1 MIDYEPAR
9 PLDEVPEADRIEQ
22 EQSAF
27 RDDEPDD
34 PAYSDAADEMAATV
48 AREADTANPADVIE
62 QTIPVPFDEDGEGGD
77 GFIDAEET

>member
-1 MIDYEPAR
+1 MIDDEPAR

-27 RDDEPDD
+27 RDDDPDD
-34 PAYSDAADEMAATV
+34 PAYSDAEMAADI

-62 QTIPVPFDEDGEGGD
+62 QTIPVPFD
-77 GFIDAEET
+77 DAEEGFTGA